1 MPNSSSV
8 LSPLSVTKI
17 RVIFSLTV
25 FLKHGQM
32 DLSKACN
39 SISHHPT
46 LIFPDFLGGA
56 DGSVRWVDQV
66 GRSGGSDGSGGS
78 SGPGESSGSGGL
90 SA

>member
-1 MPNSSSV
+1 
-8 LSPLSVTKI
+8 
-17 RVIFSLTV
+17 
-25 FLKHGQM
+25 M
-32 DLSKACN
+32 DLSKASN